1 VIVGGLRNLGLL
13 NKISYDESFD
23 TLIVELDKCYNFV
36 TTLPYQPDV
45 ANVILFKRVPENFD
59 DSHLKHFYNYVRSKM
74 GYGNSIVFLTAA
86 SVDDY
91 ICEVDDEGKMA
102 VIATMGLE
110 PPVCPGYEGSHEPL
124 RGTINVAII
133 VDYGLSSNALVDLL
147 RVTAEAK
154 SLAASELLLRCPLR
168 SSGTVTDAIAVGGKP
183 PHGDNIIVAGMA
195 TRIGSWVSGK
205 VYKRL
210 VEKGLKR
217 LGQEGL
223 LYNAI
228 GLTVNEIVE
237 LMAKMYEHDNIS
249 GVTVDCFKN
258 KARELIETILKDP
271 NVWSILIAAREL
283 DLHSAAG
290 SIPDLNV
297 ENYATDDNI
306 IADKLLA
313 LILSLYIANFKGL
326 LSMQRIKRIEK
337 KDLLPIRLP
346 RFEDHIVSALVS
358 SAFSAIYDELSKNR
372 KSFS

>member
-1 VIVGGLRNLGLL
+1 
-13 NKISYDESFD
+13 
-23 TLIVELDKCYNFV
+23 
-36 TTLPYQPDV
+36 
-45 ANVILFKRVPENFD
+45 
-59 DSHLKHFYNYVRSKM
+59 
-74 GYGNSIVFLTAA
+74 
-86 SVDDY
+86 
-91 ICEVDDEGKMA
+91 
-102 VIATMGLE
+102 
-110 PPVCPGYEGSHEPL
+110 
-124 RGTINVAII
+124 
-133 VDYGLSSNALVDLL
+133 
-147 RVTAEAK
+147 
-154 SLAASELLLRCPLR
+154 
-168 SSGTVTDAIAVGGKP
+168 
-183 PHGDNIIVAGMA
+183 MA

-258 KARELIETILKDP
+258 RARELIETILKDP

-283 DLHSAAG
+283 DLHSTAG

-326 LSMQRIKRIEK
+326 LSMQRIKIIEK

>member
-1 VIVGGLRNLGLL
+1 
-13 NKISYDESFD
+13 
-23 TLIVELDKCYNFV
+23 
-36 TTLPYQPDV
+36 
-45 ANVILFKRVPENFD
+45 
-59 DSHLKHFYNYVRSKM
+59 
-74 GYGNSIVFLTAA
+74 
-86 SVDDY
+86 
-91 ICEVDDEGKMA
+91 
-102 VIATMGLE
+102 
-110 PPVCPGYEGSHEPL
+110 
-124 RGTINVAII
+124 
-133 VDYGLSSNALVDLL
+133 
-147 RVTAEAK
+147 
-154 SLAASELLLRCPLR
+154 
-168 SSGTVTDAIAVGGKP
+168 
-183 PHGDNIIVAGMA
+183 MA

-237 LMAKMYEHDNIS
+237 LMVKMYEHDNIS
-249 GVTVDCFKN
+249 GVTVDKFKN
-258 KARELIETILKDP
+258 RARELIETILKDP

-290 SIPDLNV
+290 SIPGLNV

-326 LSMQRIKRIEK
+326 LMMQHIKRIEK
-337 KDLLPIRLP
+337 KDLPPIRLP

-358 SAFSAIYDELSKNR
+358 SAFSAIYDELNNHQL
-372 KSFS
+372 